1 MKREQAE
8 LDARLDKE
16 IAAMRSPVAD
26 DGLWTR
32 IEAALVREMERT
44 AETAAEAAAVPP
56 GTRAPGRTRLDA
68 LGDFFRRR
76 WPVLVPAAASL
87 ILAMVVGIAVSR
99 RPAAPSGLLAGRA
112 LAEVERIE
120 KDHLAAIESL
130 ERQVRPKLASSMTE
144 ETALYEDRLAV
155 IDAQIDRCRLVLA
168 SNPANA
174 HVRRYLLAALRDKR
188 QTLADALGPTE

>member
-1 MKREQAE
+1 MNREQKA
-8 LDARLDKE
+8 LDERLDKE

-32 IEAALVREMERT
+32 IEAALVREKERT
-44 AETAAEAAAVPP
+44 AQAAAVTS
-56 GTRAPGRTRLDA
+56 GTRAPGRSRLEA
-68 LGDFFRRR
+68 LTDFFRRR
-76 WPVLVPAAASL
+76 WPVLVPAGAAAL
-87 ILAMVVGIAVSR
+87 ILAVAVGIAVSR

-112 LAEVERIE
+112 LAEVERAE

-130 ERQVRPKLASSMTE
+130 ERQVRPKLAASMTE

-168 SNPANA
+168 SNPGNA
-174 HVRRYLLAALRDKR
+174 HVRRYLLAALQDKR

>member
-68 LGDFFRRR
+68 LGGFFRRR

>member
-1 MKREQAE
+1 MNREQKA
-8 LDARLDKE
+8 LDERLDKE

-32 IEAALVREMERT
+32 IEAALLREKERT
-44 AETAAEAAAVPP
+44 AQAAAVAS
-56 GTRAPGRTRLDA
+56 GTRAPGRSRLDA
-68 LGDFFRRR
+68 VGAFFRRR
-76 WPVLVPAAASL
+76 WPVLVPAGAAAL
-87 ILAMVVGIAVSR
+87 ILAVAVGIAVSR

-112 LAEVERIE
+112 LAEVERAE

-130 ERQVRPKLASSMTE
+130 ERQVRPKLAASMTE
-144 ETALYEDRLAV
+144 VTALYEDRLAV

-168 SNPANA
+168 SNPGNA
-174 HVRRYLLAALRDKR
+174 HVRRYLLAALQDKR

>member
-26 DGLWTR
+26 DGLWAR

-56 GTRAPGRTRLDA
+56 GTRAPGRSRLDA
-68 LGDFFRRR
+68 LGAFFRRR
-76 WPVLVPAAASL
+76 RWVLVPAAAAL
-87 ILAMVVGIAVSR
+87 ILAVVVGIAVSR

-130 ERQVRPKLASSMTE
+130 ERQVRPKLASSLTE
-144 ETALYEDRLAV
+144 ESALYEDRLAV

-188 QTLADALGPTE
+188 QTLSDALGPTE

>member
-1 MKREQAE
+1 MNREQKA
-8 LDARLDKE
+8 LDERLDEE

-32 IEAALVREMERT
+32 IEAALVREKERT
-44 AETAAEAAAVPP
+44 AQAAAEAS
-56 GTRAPGRTRLDA
+56 GKRAPGRSRLDA
-68 LGDFFRRR
+68 VGAFFRRR
-76 WPVLVPAAASL
+76 WPVLVPAGAAL
-87 ILAMVVGIAVSR
+87 ILALAAGIAVSR

-112 LAEVERIE
+112 LDEVERAE

-130 ERQVRPKLASSMTE
+130 ERQVRPKLAASMTE

-168 SNPANA
+168 SNPGNA
-174 HVRRYLLAALRDKR
+174 HIRRYLLAALQDKR

>member
-1 MKREQAE
+1 M
-8 LDARLDKE
+8 
-16 IAAMRSPVAD
+16 
-26 DGLWTR
+26 
-32 IEAALVREMERT
+32 
-44 AETAAEAAAVPP
+44 
-56 GTRAPGRTRLDA
+56 
-68 LGDFFRRR
+68 
-76 WPVLVPAAASL
+76 PAAASL

>member
-1 MKREQAE
+1 MNREQKA
-8 LDARLDKE
+8 LDERLDEE

-32 IEAALVREMERT
+32 IEAALVREKER
-44 AETAAEAAAVPP
+44 AAEAEADAAAAA
-56 GTRAPGRTRLDA
+56 GRRAPGRPRLDA
-68 LGDFFRRR
+68 LGAFFRRR
-76 WPVLVPAAASL
+76 WPVLVPAAAAL
-87 ILAMVVGIAVSR
+87 ILAVAVGIAVTR

-112 LAEVERIE
+112 LAEVERAE

-130 ERQVRPKLASSMTE
+130 ERQVRPKLAASMTE

-168 SNPANA
+168 SNPGNA
-174 HVRRYLLAALRDKR
+174 HVRRYLLAALQDKR

>member
-1 MKREQAE
+1 MKREQKA
-8 LDARLDKE
+8 LDERLDEE

-32 IEAALVREMERT
+32 IEAALVREKER
-44 AETAAEAAAVPP
+44 AAEEAADAAAAA
-56 GTRAPGRTRLDA
+56 GTRAPGRSRLEA
-68 LGDFFRRR
+68 LSAFFRRR
-76 WPVLVPAAASL
+76 RPVLVPAGAAL
-87 ILAMVVGIAVSR
+87 ILAVAVGIAVSR
-99 RPAAPSGLLAGRA
+99 RPAGPSGLLAGRA
-112 LAEVERIE
+112 LAEVERAE

-130 ERQVRPKLASSMTE
+130 ERQVRPKLAASMTE

-168 SNPANA
+168 SNPGNA
-174 HVRRYLLAALRDKR
+174 HVRRYLLAALQDKR